1 MMQLRIGDAPADR
14 VLSFEVTLG
23 PITLTPSAGSTIT
36 VLSGSQRLELSHLSA
51 TNELLAMLK
60 VPQGTYTGGS
70 ITVSN
75 PEITFLDSTG
85 KMQKLEPAFNQA
97 IPVSFDPPVAIS
109 ASATVLS
116 IDLNIAQS
124 LTFDSQGNVTGL
136 NLSGSSFTIGA
147 AAVGPEEHQDDH
159 DGQIEGLTG
168 VISAVGGP
176 VFDLTIDATGITLR
190 FTSDANTRFDDGAT
204 LTVGAR
210 VTVEGST
217 RADGSLY
224 AREIEAV
231 DPEQQNQQE
240 AEAEGYVTQVT
251 GNPATQLAFLAV
263 DGGGN
268 GMDSGHIGGIIA
280 ADVTNA
286 NYRVHAQDIDTSG
299 FGNLPSAQFPF
310 DANNIHAGQL
320 VQVSTNGGMKD
331 DVMKNDEDG
340 GNNGDGG
347 NDGNGD
353 NGNDG
358 GNNGNGNGARV
369 ELQQQALTG
378 AVSGL
383 PAATTAGPAIFTLTL
398 PDDSIFAML
407 SGETAVSVYLQPGTD
422 LHDIAAIA
430 NGDRVRVRGLVFFNG
445 TSFAMIAG
453 RITH

>member
-23 PITLTPSAGSTIT
+23 PITLTSSAGTSVT
-36 VLSGSQRLELSHLSA
+36 VLTGSKRLELSHLSA

-60 VPQGTYTGGS
+60 VPQGAYTNGS

-75 PEITFLDSTG
+75 PEITFIDSTG

-116 IDLNIAQS
+116 IDLNIAKS
-124 LTFDSQGNVTGL
+124 LTFDAQGNITGL
-136 NLSGSSFTIGA
+136 RLSGASFTIGA
-147 AAVGPEEHQDDH
+147 ATVGREEHQDDH
-159 DGQIEGLTG
+159 DGAIEGLTG

-204 LTVGAR
+204 LTVSAR
-210 VTVEGST
+210 VTVEGFT
-217 RADGSLY
+217 RSDGSLY
-224 AREIEAV
+224 AKEIEAV
-231 DPEQQNQQE
+231 DLQQQNQQA
-240 AEAEGYVTQVT
+240 AEAEGYVTHVT
-251 GNPATQLAFLAV
+251 GSPATQLAFLAV

-268 GMDSGHIGGIIA
+268 GMDSSHIGGIIT
-280 ADVTNA
+280 ADVA
-286 NYRVHAQDIDTSG
+286 SARYRVHAQDIDTNG
-299 FGNLPSAQFPF
+299 VGNLPSAQFPF
-310 DANNIHAGQL
+310 DANSIHAGQL
-320 VQVSTNGGMKD
+320 VQVSTNGSMKD
-331 DVMKNDEDG
+331 DVMRNDDDG
-340 GNNGDGG
+340 GNGG
-347 NDGNGD
+347 NDGNGG

-358 GNNGNGNGARV
+358 GNNGNGGNGNAARV
-369 ELQQQALTG
+369 ELQQQTLTG
-378 AVSGL
+378 GVSGL
-383 PAATTAGPAIFTLTL
+383 SATTTAGPATFTLTL

-422 LHDIAAIA
+422 LHDVSAIA

-445 TSFAMIAG
+445 TSFTMIAG
-453 RITH
+453 RVTH

>member
-23 PITLTPSAGSTIT
+23 PITLTSSAGASVT
-36 VLSGSQRLELSHLSA
+36 VLNGTRRLELSHLSA

-60 VPQGTYTGGS
+60 VPQGTYTSGS

-75 PEITFLDSTG
+75 PEITFIDATG
-85 KMQKLEPAFNQA
+85 KIQKLEPAFNQA

-116 IDLNIAQS
+116 IDLNIAES
-124 LTFDSQGNVTGL
+124 LTFDAQGNITGL
-136 NLSGSSFTIGA
+136 NLSGASFTLGA
-147 AAVGPEEHQDDH
+147 AAVGPEDHQDDH
-159 DGQIEGLTG
+159 DGAIEGLTG

-176 VFDLTIDATGITLR
+176 VFDLTIDATGSTLR

-210 VTVEGST
+210 VTVEGFT

-224 AREIEAV
+224 AKEIEAV
-231 DPEQQNQQE
+231 DQEQPNQQA

-263 DGGGN
+263 DGGGD
-268 GMDSGHIGGIIA
+268 GMDSSQIGGIIT

-286 NYRVHAQDIDTSG
+286 RYRVHAQNIDTSG

-310 DANNIHAGQL
+310 DANSIHAGQL

-331 DVMKNDEDG
+331 DVMKNDDGG

-347 NDGNGD
+347 NDGNG
-353 NGNDG
+353 NGGKD
-358 GNNGNGNGARV
+358 GNGARV
-369 ELQQQALTG
+369 ELQQQTLTG
-378 AVSGL
+378 GVSGL
-383 PAATTAGPAIFTLTL
+383 SATTTAGPATFTLTL

-407 SGETAVSVYLQPGTD
+407 SGETAVSVYLQTGTD
-422 LHDIAAIA
+422 LHDVSAIA

-445 TSFAMIAG
+445 TSFTMIAG